1 MGKGKFASTD
11 FAAEAIPLTE
21 EEAEIYDPLKTDFI
35 WYKPPLA
42 TEVSHETGGQQ
53 WCVAGHDMQ
62 VLSMTVPPGETI
74 VTEVGSFMYMHP
86 GMETQVELTLCK
98 MSSCGEA
105 WKRICGGESCVKVL
119 LINETSDQGYVGL
132 TPNFPAKVIPIKFGT
147 HIESGRNLIAKSGAY
162 MAELGDVD
170 VGCNLDCSITTC
182 CCAGLGCCRQKLSGS
197 DGSIAFLNAGGTIVY
212 KHLKEGET
220 VTIDSYS
227 VVGFEDSVHLGMRF
241 NGKVGTCC
249 FGGEGCF
256 STTLTGPGRIY
267 MQSMSVQRFQAAV
280 TQTITKEER
289 GVEGNIMQGLS
300 EAL

>member
-1 MGKGKFASTD
+1 
-11 FAAEAIPLTE
+11 
-21 EEAEIYDPLKTDFI
+21 
-35 WYKPPLA
+35 
-42 TEVSHETGGQQ
+42 
-53 WCVAGHDMQ
+53 
-62 VLSMTVPPGETI
+62 
-74 VTEVGSFMYMHP
+74 
-86 GMETQVELTLCK
+86 
-98 MSSCGEA
+98 
-105 WKRICGGESCVKVL
+105 
-119 LINETSDQGYVGL
+119 
-132 TPNFPAKVIPIKFGT
+132 
-147 HIESGRNLIAKSGAY
+147 

-267 MQSMSVQRFQAAV
+267 MQS
-280 TQTITKEER
+280 
-289 GVEGNIMQGLS
+289 
-300 EAL
+300 